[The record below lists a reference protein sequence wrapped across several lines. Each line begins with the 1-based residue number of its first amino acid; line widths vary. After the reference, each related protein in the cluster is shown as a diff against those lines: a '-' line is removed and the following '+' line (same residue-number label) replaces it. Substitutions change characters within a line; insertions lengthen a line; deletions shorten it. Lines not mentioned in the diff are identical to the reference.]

1 MIDSKVVT
9 VGKKLILMMKPEFM
23 DLPHLTD
30 INQVNYL
37 YCSLPT

>member
-1 MIDSKVVT
+1 MIDSNIVT
-9 VGKKLILMMKPEFM
+9 VGKQLLLMMESEFI

-37 YCSLPT
+37 YCSPI